1 MWPFFGY
8 FILFYISSSSS
19 SEKAEAF
26 GLVSLVHH
34 DHIELDRKLVYF

>member
-8 FILFYISSSSS
+8 FILFFIFSSSS

-26 GLVSLVHH
+26 ALVSLVH
-34 DHIELDRKLVYF
+34 HIELDRKLVYF